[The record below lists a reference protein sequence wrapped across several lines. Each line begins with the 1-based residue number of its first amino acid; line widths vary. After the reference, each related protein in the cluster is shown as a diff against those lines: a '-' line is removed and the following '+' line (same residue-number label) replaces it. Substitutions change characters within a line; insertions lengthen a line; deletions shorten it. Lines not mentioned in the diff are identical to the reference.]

1 MKQFYALIT
10 AFLLAQSISIAQPYG
25 NEWIAFTSG
34 QALSSQQYFRIGIWK
49 EGVYRVTY
57 TDMLNNGVPVTS
69 WFSLDRFQVYASGK
83 EQFINVVDVNADN
96 IFGPGDYVEFYGKGN
111 DGTYDRALY
120 MNAEDQPNPYYSIY
134 NDTASYFLTYSPFS
148 TNNRR
153 MPILNDNNFGAYS
166 PESYFISEN
175 VKVYGAEYN
184 IGWRDYNDIADN
196 SFSEGE
202 GFLSNRVNKNAP
214 LDINYTIS
222 KGVALG
228 PLPTIEAMVM
238 GANANAHPYQLKSAG
253 NILIDTLFYAYELV
267 KHNFDIFNLPLSG
280 NYTFQFMPL
289 NDITFPGN
297 LNYMQIAYAKLRYS
311 RSFDFGGET
320 LPMKMWINSA
330 SPKALLECTNLTA
343 TAPRIYVISGD
354 TVKLL
359 IPTQAGGI
367 FKGLVP
373 MTGQEQSCFMVDNSQ
388 VFSFTG
394 NATMKSVNADT
405 DPAKFARFNNF
416 KVTGANADFLLI
428 SNKHIWTGANSYAAY
443 RTSKGF
449 NVLLADIDEL
459 YDQFSWGI
467 KKHPLSIR
475 NFCDQLIDNN
485 AVTPKYLLL
494 LGKSVLSQNSR
505 GGSAYNQNLIP
516 THGEP
521 ASDQIF
527 TSHLNTT
534 KFTPEIATG
543 RVAAQNEADVTA
555 YLDKLISFELQQTL
569 PPSSWMKNV
578 LHFGGG
584 TDLNEQNV
592 LSSKLN
598 VYKQIIQDTLFG
610 GSVSTILKSSTAPI
624 QLNLGQYIQ
633 QLIDTGC
640 SMMTFYGHAAGTSF
654 DIATDDPENYNNKDR
669 YPVVL
674 AQSCFVGDIHTTNR
688 LLNERFVLTP
698 DKGSIAFIA
707 VPDKGLID
715 PLDMYSLRFHE
726 VSFRDNYGFTVG
738 ETMKKTVEDIYDS
751 LNFDVKSVCMNMT
764 LHGDPAIKMN
774 IFEKPDYEIKN
785 ANIFYEP
792 SIVTTEMDSFMVKFA
807 VANLGK
813 NTSETMHVLIS
824 RTMPKGNKRDTIIQV
839 PYITYLDTLS
849 ISLPVDFKDGAGLN
863 MFEITVD
870 VYNEVDEL
878 DNVGNNVA
886 KSQLLINS
894 TDINPVFPQEYAIV
908 PTGNITLKATTADL
922 FAAAKNYRFEVDT
935 SFFFNSPSKISGVA
949 NNAFGVISWLI
960 PQSLDSNRAYYWRV
974 ANDSITSLD
983 TAISSKFQWKVSS
996 FLFKPGKTGWS
1007 QAHYYQFKESALANM
1022 LWVDSIRQTKFIS
1035 SNYSLLMTHELN
1047 RPSYEINGVNMDYGG
1062 CFGVTQIAVA
1072 VLDSIDFE
1080 NPWTSDSCTNYF
1092 GNYNYY
1098 TCNTA
1103 QGCGFR
1109 TRPDKYFLFNVSAQA
1124 GIDSLIDFIQNDVPN
1139 GNYLLSWTT
1148 FSAPFDTLTTVKN
1161 AYNSIGVPQF
1171 NNLITGEKF
1180 MMFMKKGD
1188 PASVIFKKGLFPDS
1202 LLRIDYLLTRDWDKG
1217 FKSSSVIGPA
1227 TSWNQLHWN
1236 YKHLEPGISPDSIYL
1251 QVYGIAGTGQ
1261 EVLIVDSIVDIVN
1274 PIDLSFISASQYPN
1288 LRLKSYMEDS
1298 QLRTPPQMEKWQV
1311 FFDPVPEGSLNT
1323 NFYSFFNDSVQEGE
1337 IISLSMAFENISS
1350 VDMDT
1355 LLVSYFVYDAN
1366 NIRRNISS
1374 VRLHRPLP
1382 AGDTIMCNVSFS
1394 SLNYRGNNSLW
1405 IEANPNDDQPEQYH
1419 FNNITSLNFTV
1430 NPDITNPLLDVTFD
1444 GLHILNGDIVSARPE
1459 ILIKLKDENKY
1470 LALNDTSNF
1479 RISLRS
1485 PSGQLQYLHFEPA
1498 QGPPTNTILMGWL
1511 PAALP
1516 NNSFRIDYHP
1526 YLQEDGIYELAVEAK
1541 DETGNLSGAFDYK
1554 IQFEVINKSTIT
1566 EVVNYPNPFSTSTRF
1581 VFMLTG
1587 SEVPT
1592 EFKIQ
1597 IMTVTGKVVRE
1608 IMREELG
1615 NIRIGRNITDYAWDG
1630 KDEFGDQ
1637 LANGVYV
1644 YRVITG
1650 INGSEIE
1657 KRETN
1662 ADQYF
1667 KKGWGKMYLMR

>member
-1 MKQFYALIT
+1 MKQFYTLII
-10 AFLLAQSISIAQPYG
+10 AFLLAQTISIAQPYG

-34 QALSSQQYFRIGIWK
+34 QSLSTQQYFRIGIWK
-49 EGVYRVTY
+49 EGVYRVSY
-57 TDMLNNGVPVTS
+57 ADMQNNGVPVNA
-69 WFSLDRFQVYASGK
+69 WFSPDRYQLFANGK
-83 EQFINVVDVNADN
+83 EQFILVADVNVDN
-96 IFGPGDYVEFYGKGN
+96 IFGPGDYIEFYGKGA

-120 MNAEDQPNPYYSIY
+120 QNASDQPNPYFSNY

-153 MPILNDNNFGAYS
+153 MPLLTDNNFGAFT
-166 PESYFISEN
+166 PETYFISEN
-175 VKVYGAEYN
+175 VKVYGSEYN
-184 IGWRDYNDIADN
+184 IGWRDFNDIADN

-202 GFLSNRVNKNAP
+202 GFLSNRISKATPFDV
-214 LDINYTIS
+214 NYTIS
-222 KGVALG
+222 KGAASG
-228 PLPTIEAMVM
+228 PLPSIEAMVM

-253 NILIDTLFYAYELV
+253 TILIDTLFYAYELV
-267 KHNFDIFNLPLSG
+267 KHEFQLTNLPTSG
-280 NYTFQFMPL
+280 SYTFQFAPQ

-297 LNYMQIAYAKLRYS
+297 QNYMQIAYAKLRYP
-311 RSFDFGGET
+311 RSFDFVGET
-320 LPMKMWINSA
+320 LPIKMNVNSA
-330 SPKALLECTNLTA
+330 GTKALLELSNLTA
-343 TAPRIYVISGD
+343 TSPRIYVISGD

-359 IPTQAGGI
+359 VPAAAGGM

-373 MTGQEQSCFMVDNSQ
+373 MNGQEQSCFMLDNSQ
-388 VFSFTG
+388 VFSLSG
-394 NATMKSVNADT
+394 NATMKSVNT
-405 DPAKFARFNNF
+405 DPDPSKFARFNNL
-416 KVTGANADFLLI
+416 KLNGANADFLLV
-428 SNKHIWTGANSYAAY
+428 SNKAIWNGASVYANY
-443 RTSKGF
+443 RALKGF
-449 NVLLADIDEL
+449 NVLFCDIDEL
-459 YDQFSWGI
+459 YDQYAWGI

-475 NFCDQLIDNN
+475 NFCDELLDNN
-485 AVTPKYLLL
+485 VVAPRFLLL
-494 LGKSVLSQNSR
+494 LGKSVLSQNAR
-505 GGSAYNQNLIP
+505 AGAAYALNLVP
-516 THGEP
+516 TYGEP
-521 ASDQIF
+521 ASDQIY
-527 TSHLNTT
+527 TSHLNTN

-543 RVAAQNEADVTA
+543 RIAAQNEADVTA
-555 YLDKLISFELQQTL
+555 YLNKLISFELQQTL
-569 PPSSWMKNV
+569 PPAPWMKNV

-584 TDLNEQNV
+584 TDIVEQNL

-598 VYKQIIQDTLFG
+598 IYKQLIQDTLFG
-610 GSVSTILKSSTAPI
+610 GNVTTILKSSTAPI

-654 DIATDDPENYNNKDR
+654 DISTDDPENYNNKDR

-674 AQSCFVGDIHTTNR
+674 AQSCFVGDIHTTSR

-715 PLDMYSLRFHE
+715 PLDLYSTRFHE
-726 VSFRDNYGFTVG
+726 VNFRDHYGYTVG
-738 ETMKKTVEDIYDS
+738 EVMKTTVEDIYDS
-751 LNFDVKSVCMNMT
+751 ANFDVKSVCMNMT

-774 IFEKPDYEIKN
+774 VYEKPDYVIEN
-785 ANIFYEP
+785 AGIFYEP
-792 SIVTTEMDSFMVKFA
+792 AIVTTEMDSFVVKFSI
-807 VANLGK
+807 ANLGK

-824 RTMPKGNKRDTIIQV
+824 RTMPQGTKRDTIIAV
-839 PYITYLDTLS
+839 PYISYIDTMS
-849 ISLPVDFKDGAGLN
+849 IKLPVDFKDGAGLN
-863 MFEITVD
+863 LFEITVD

-894 TDINPVFPQEYAIV
+894 TDINPVFPQKYAII
-908 PTGNITLKATTADL
+908 PSANLTLKATTADL
-922 FAAAKNYRFEVDT
+922 FAAAKSYRFEVDT
-935 SFFFNSPSKISGVA
+935 SFFFNSPGKISGVV
-949 NNAFGVISWLI
+949 NNAFGIISWTI
-960 PQSLDSNRAYYWRV
+960 PQALDSNIAYYWRV
-974 ANDSITSLD
+974 ANDSILNPD
-983 TAISSKFQWKVSS
+983 TAISSRYQWKVSS

-1022 LWVDSIRQTKFIS
+1022 LWVDSLRQTKFIS

-1062 CFGVTQIAVA
+1062 CFGAIQIAVA
-1072 VLDSIDFE
+1072 VLDSINFE
-1080 NPWTSDSCTNYF
+1080 IPWNADSCVNYF

-1098 TCNTA
+1098 VCANND
-1103 QGCGFR
+1103 GCGFR
-1109 TRPDKYFLFNVSAQA
+1109 TRPDRYFLFDVGTAT
-1124 GIDSLIDFIQNDVPN
+1124 GTDSLISFIQNKVPD

-1148 FSAPFDTLTTVKN
+1148 FSAPFDTMSLLKS
-1161 AYNSIGVPQF
+1161 AYANIGVPQL
-1171 NNLITGEKF
+1171 NSVQTGQKF

-1188 PASVIFKKGLFPDS
+1188 PSSVIFKSGLYPDS

-1217 FKSSSVIGPA
+1217 FKSSSEIGPA
-1227 TSWNQLHWN
+1227 TSWNQLNWN
-1236 YKHLEPGISPDSIYL
+1236 YTHLEPGISPDSISL
-1251 QVYGIAGTGQ
+1251 QVYGIATTGQ
-1261 EVLIVDSIVDIVN
+1261 EVLLVDSIFDTVN
-1274 PIDLSFISASQYPN
+1274 PVDLSMIDATQYPN
-1288 LRLKSYMEDS
+1288 LRLKAYLEDT
-1298 QLRTPPQMEKWQV
+1298 QFRTPPQLQKWQV
-1311 FFDPVPEGSLNT
+1311 YYDPVPEGSLNT
-1323 NFYSFFNDSVQEGE
+1323 NYYTFNKDSVQEGE
-1337 IISLSMAFENISS
+1337 TVSLSMAFENISS

-1355 LLVSYFVYDAN
+1355 LLVSYYVYDAN
-1366 NIRRNISS
+1366 NVRRNISS
-1374 VRLHRPLP
+1374 VRLKRDLP
-1382 AGDTIMCNVSFS
+1382 AGDTVMCNISFS
-1394 SLNYRGNNSLW
+1394 SISYLGNNSLW
-1405 IEANPNDDQPEQYH
+1405 IEVNPNKDQPEQYH
-1419 FNNITSLNFTV
+1419 YNNITSLKFTV

-1444 GLHILNGDIVSARPE
+1444 GLHILNGDLVSARPE

-1485 PSGQLQYLHFEPA
+1485 PGGQLQYLRFESAP
-1498 QGPPTNTILMGWL
+1498 GVSGNPVLMSWL

-1516 NNSFRIDYHP
+1516 NNSFRIDYRP
-1526 YLQEDGIYELAVEAK
+1526 YLTEDGVYELAIEAK
-1541 DETGNLSGAFDYK
+1541 DETGNLSGIFDYK
-1554 IQFEVINKSTIT
+1554 IQFEVVNRSTIT
-1566 EVVNYPNPFSTSTRF
+1566 EVINYPNPFSTSTRF
-1581 VFMLTG
+1581 VFTLTG

-1615 NIRIGRNITDYAWDG
+1615 AIRIGRNITDYAWDG

-1650 INGSEIE
+1650 INGTDIE
-1657 KRETN
+1657 KRATT